1 MFLKWETNPF
11 LYQIEAWTTLQCKLN
26 QIWLELNWI
35 ELIKSNKDKWNENW
49 QKRYSKSS
57 CEYGSEQK
65 ILKKKKN
72 TNPKKKTFD

>member
-1 MFLKWETNPF
+1 M
-11 LYQIEAWTTLQCKLN
+11 QIGK
-26 QIWLELNWI
+26 
-35 ELIKSNKDKWNENW
+35 
-49 QKRYSKSS
+49 KRYSKSS